1 MEIMKKAAPKRGRRE
16 NIMAKAKTNKAL
28 LITAIVLTVIAL
40 VGLVFSVSMAQA
52 VEGLLHPND
61 NNEATEGET
70 DAGEQA
76 GRAIASV
83 FVAILVLPIWLLIE
97 VITLALDIPS
107 LVMSS
112 TLFGRLAYDRK
123 MAKRQEQDEASR
135 QTAEAAQTEG
145 EPAVQTA
152 APAPKRGKG
161 MLIASIVLMVL
172 NMAVIAVL
180 VVTTITVIA

>member
-1 MEIMKKAAPKRGRRE
+1 MAEARLKPKKE
-16 NIMAKAKTNKAL
+16 KTDKAL

-40 VGLVFSVSMAQA
+40 VGLAFSAAMSQA
-52 VEGLLHPND
+52 VNDLLHPSENG
-61 NNEATEGET
+61 EATEGET

-112 TLFGRLAYDRK
+112 TLFGRLAHDRK
-123 MAKRQEQDEASR
+123 LAKQDE
-135 QTAEAAQTEG
+135 QNGPEEKT
-145 EPAVQTA
+145 
-152 APAPKRGKG
+152 PAPKRGKG
-161 MLIASIVLMVL
+161 MLIASVVLIVLNV
-172 NMAVIAVL
+172 AVIATVVL
-180 VVTTITVIA
+180 MTLTVLM